1 VFLQLFQ
8 DRFTWSQHSV
18 LRVVC
23 VFNDVHAEIG
33 ICRVGKKEGAGRA
46 SQQHVGGGP
55 PRIF

>member
-8 DRFTWSQHSV
+8 DRFYSLATQ
-18 LRVVC
+18 RVVNVC
-23 VFNDVHAEIG
+23 VFDVHAGTG
-33 ICRVGKKEGAGRA
+33 ICWVVKGEGAGRA